1 MRFLIVDDEAT
12 ARKVLK
18 KQLEIAHPSCQVV
31 EADNGAVG
39 LFHYF
44 QEKPDLVLLDLMMP
58 VVNGE
63 MFLNVID
70 SCYQRGLIE
79 EPRVVVITSFTDAE
93 KLVALA
99 NRPSVETVIPKPI
112 TQATIDS
119 LKSLL

>member
-1 MRFLIVDDEAT
+1 
-12 ARKVLK
+12 
-18 KQLEIAHPSCQVV
+18 
-31 EADNGAVG
+31 
-39 LFHYF
+39 
-44 QEKPDLVLLDLMMP
+44 MMP